1 MTPKPKPAVSK
12 AHDGAIP
19 ALSLPQLCSEAAD
32 HVARARIALGDDTL
46 DADQALLHLD
56 DAIDC
61 LKRLLAHSRRGTTSN
76 GSVSLRS
83 A

>member
-1 MTPKPKPAVSK
+1 MSPKLKPAASK

-32 HVARARIALGDDTL
+32 HVARARIALDDDSL
-46 DADQALLHLD
+46 GADQALLHMD
-56 DAIDC
+56 DAIAC
-61 LKRLLAHSRRGTTSN
+61 LKRLLAHGRRGTAGN
-76 GSVSLRS
+76 GEASLRS